1 MTCFHHRSKCTSLC
15 PSTSDS
21 EPPPQM
27 PTSWFYRLLHTLIMC
42 KFTLDGRCAVLEPI
56 ITASERQQQREE
68 SGEEAGR
75 RENLSQTQPHQNQRN
90 LCYSEDHEELLIL
103 CDSLLSRALLT
114 VILLTTTEMFQISS
128 SNPGFLVKTT
138 PSRGSTNAVVTQTR
152 ERADKAQK
160 KVQRNCRKLN

>member
-1 MTCFHHRSKCTSLC
+1 
-15 PSTSDS
+15 
-21 EPPPQM
+21 
-27 PTSWFYRLLHTLIMC
+27 MC

-103 CDSLLSRALLT
+103 PNRA
-114 VILLTTTEMFQISS
+114 
-128 SNPGFLVKTT
+128 G
-138 PSRGSTNAVVTQTR
+138 GGAWGQTMHR
-152 ERADKAQK
+152 E
-160 KVQRNCRKLN
+160 

>member
-1 MTCFHHRSKCTSLC
+1 
-15 PSTSDS
+15 
-21 EPPPQM
+21 
-27 PTSWFYRLLHTLIMC
+27 MC

-128 SNPGFLVKTT
+128 SNPGFLVKNNSLLWLHKCCGDTNQGA
-138 PSRGSTNAVVTQTR
+138 SRQGTKESP
-152 ERADKAQK
+152 E
-160 KVQRNCRKLN
+160 KLQEA